1 MNTDELHI
9 VLRSAEKLIGSWWQD
24 DRRNW
29 CAYCGIAMR
38 RRAGKNSPIPLNKSS
53 RDHIIPRVHSS
64 ASPTI
69 PCCVECNGVKGRSS
83 MPDFLNSEYLK
94 TKRKK
99 KHKHKWPMAELW
111 FVAGLAS
118 LKTSQSLLASSAKD
132 PKTSLADI

>member
-1 MNTDELHI
+1 
-9 VLRSAEKLIGSWWQD
+9 
-24 DRRNW
+24 
-29 CAYCGIAMR
+29 
-38 RRAGKNSPIPLNKSS
+38 
-53 RDHIIPRVHSS
+53 
-64 ASPTI
+64 
-69 PCCVECNGVKGRSS
+69 